1 MAGHAILRQTEK
13 GLRRILHLDE
23 RALIGDHIRG

>member
-1 MAGHAILRQTEK
+1 VARDTILRQTEK

-23 RALIGDHIRG
+23 RALIGNHIRG